1 MEGGSVA
8 HPVLDVVDVKSV
20 DNKELIGFSDR
31 VGEGVFDFDPRSA
44 VEALNFGD
52 D

>member
-1 MEGGSVA
+1 MV
-8 HPVLDVVDVKSV
+8 HPALDVVDVKLV
-20 DNKELIGFSDR
+20 DNEELIGFYDR